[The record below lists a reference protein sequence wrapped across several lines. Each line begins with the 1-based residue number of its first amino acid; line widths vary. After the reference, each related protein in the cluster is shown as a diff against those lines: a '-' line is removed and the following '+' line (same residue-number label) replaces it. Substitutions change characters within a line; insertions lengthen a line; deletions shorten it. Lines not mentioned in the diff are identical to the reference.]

1 MQVCSDENFFLFEMS
16 GIFENMLEILMEVYC
31 WIKMGQIADR
41 INDMVNY
48 CLLLVYTIS
57 HIDLISVK
65 QICM

>member
-31 WIKMGQIADR
+31 WIKKGQIGDR